1 LKLLTECIAGYMP
14 DFSVAHICSV
24 PAAQMLSSFNNIVI
38 VLPMLWRRHSPT
50 PTGLMPLSFFFSG
63 TSLHARRVD
72 MW

>member
-38 VLPMLWRRHSPT
+38 VLPCFGVGIHRH
-50 PTGLMPLSFFFSG
+50 LL
-63 TSLHARRVD
+63 A
-72 MW
+72 